1 MSYRILLILLLLL
14 SGLLAACD
22 TDSESP
28 TATVSPTETIAP
40 TSIQTEEAQPTPTE
54 EVTEAAAT
62 EVVIPANTEN
72 YFLAISAV
80 IDAASAPEDTPPAP
94 EGSQWI
100 IVMASLGSQAGETV
114 QVFAEDLTLIDSDGS
129 LYMPEA
135 ADSATEPP
143 LIGGSVE
150 LGTSLR
156 GLVRFAI
163 PEDATPAFLQWCPG
177 GNCEQRLQT
186 PFQ

>member
-1 MSYRILLILLLLL
+1 
-14 SGLLAACD
+14 LLAACD
-22 TDSESP
+22 TDSDSP
-28 TATVSPTETIAP
+28 TSTPQPTESATP
-40 TSIQTEEAQPTPTE
+40 TSAATEEAQPTPTE

-62 EVVIPANTEN
+62 EVIIPANTEN

-80 IDAASAPEDTPPAP
+80 IDADSAPEDTPPAP

-129 LYMPEA
+129 LYMPEV

-143 LIGGSVE
+143 LVGTTVE
-150 LGTSLR
+150 AGTSLR

-163 PEDATPAFLQWCPG
+163 PAEATPAFLQWCPG
-177 GNCEQRLQT
+177 GDCDQRLQT
-186 PFQ
+186 TFP